1 MLQRLINRSP
11 DIKKLVD
18 EGYSIRL
25 NGGILIIEDVPYLNA
40 SLEVK
45 YGKLI
50 SPLNL
55 QGEKAVYHNDH
66 VVYFSG
72 EMPHHGGGAAIN
84 EILHSSNRTD
94 HGNDIISEMSFSNKP
109 ANGYRDYHHK
119 MTYYIHMI
127 STPAKGFD
135 PEATAQKYKAIE
147 ESGDSVFNYIDTNS
161 SRASITHLSERLQG
175 YKIGI
180 IGLGGTGSYILDYV
194 AKTPVSEIHLFDGD
208 KFHTHNAFRA
218 PGAPSV
224 EVLNEGLNKV
234 EYLQRVYSK
243 MHRQIIAHSYF
254 IDSRVPEAL
263 NGLNFVFVAVDNGD
277 AKREIFTILETA
289 NIPFID
295 VGMGIINTENSK
307 LKALVRASSIVS
319 DSRKHL
325 IERIDFSSGE
335 DDAYTTNIQIA
346 ELNAINASIAVILW
360 KQHAGFYEDLFGV
373 GEVQISTDTLNLWR
387 VEDAS

>member
-1 MLQRLINRSP
+1 MLQRLINLSP

-18 EGYSIRL
+18 EGYSVRL
-25 NGGILIIEDVPYLNA
+25 SGGILIIEDVPYLNA

-45 YGKLI
+45 HGKLI

-55 QGEKAVYHNDH
+55 QGEKAVYCNDH

-72 EMPHHGGGAAIN
+72 KMPHHGDGTAIN

-94 HGNDIISEMSFSNKP
+94 HGNNTISEMSFSNKP
-109 ANGYRDYHHK
+109 ADGYRDYHHK

-127 STPAKGFD
+127 STPSKDLD
-135 PEATAQKYKAIE
+135 PEATARKYKAIE

-161 SRASITHLSERLQG
+161 SRASIIHLSEKLKG

-224 EVLNEGLNKV
+224 DVLNEGLNKV
-234 EYLQRVYSK
+234 EYLRQGYSK
-243 MHRQIIAHSYF
+243 MHRQIIAHPYF
-254 IDSRVPEAL
+254 VNSKMPEVL
-263 NGLNFVFVAVDNGD
+263 NGLNFVFVAVDDGN
-277 AKREIFTILETA
+277 AKKEIFAMLDAASIR
-289 NIPFID
+289 FID
-295 VGMGIINTENSK
+295 VGMGIIHTENSK
-307 LKALVRASSIVS
+307 LKGLIRASSIVS

-325 IERIDFSSGE
+325 IERIDFSSGQ